1 MKANKIALGALAM
14 LGFYKAI
21 EIGAQVLTWALETPW
36 AYWTII
42 VGVGAVVAQAIYKM
56 LD

>member
-1 MKANKIALGALAM
+1 MNAKKMVIGGLAM
-14 LGFYKAI
+14 LGFFKVL

-42 VGVGAVVAQAIYKM
+42 VGVGALVAQAIYKM